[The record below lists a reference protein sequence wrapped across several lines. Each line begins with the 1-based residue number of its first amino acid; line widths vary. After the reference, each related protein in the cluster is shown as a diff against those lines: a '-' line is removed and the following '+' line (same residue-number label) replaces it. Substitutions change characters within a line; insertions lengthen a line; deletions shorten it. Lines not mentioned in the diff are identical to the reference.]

1 MCVAC
6 QSIEVAEL
14 SITFIDGL
22 SLPTVRCFAAH
33 LSQTHSLGP
42 YGSRGEGGDRVLGP
56 LKASERALD

>member
-14 SITFIDGL
+14 FIDGL

-42 YGSRGEGGDRVLGP
+42 YGSRGEGGETGFS
-56 LKASERALD
+56 AH